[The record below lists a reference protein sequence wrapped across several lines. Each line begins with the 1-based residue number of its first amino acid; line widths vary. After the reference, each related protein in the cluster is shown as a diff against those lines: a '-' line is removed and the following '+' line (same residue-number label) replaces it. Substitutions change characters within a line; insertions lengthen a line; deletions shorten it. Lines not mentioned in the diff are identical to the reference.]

1 MNNTYHAGQPVPD
14 RVKEVY
20 RPLWD
25 TMTLAAEA
33 MGTMKQFFT
42 TPMSSTKGIE
52 QTNLNKAGELAAG
65 EAFDVYALRIL
76 LHAFQN
82 QVDIEGVMLNFAARL
97 YVSNVVQLE
106 GPIEYFAAG
115 AGVNAALDG
124 AAAAAVCVGNG
135 IPDPRATAQMPPD
148 FIVQIPTGA
157 NFKVQLEGTSYTM
170 TSTGTIRIM
179 LEGVFTEPIE

>member
-1 MNNTYHAGQPVPD
+1 MNEVLHAGQPVPD
-14 RVKEVY
+14 RIKEVY

-52 QTNLNKAGELAAG
+52 LTNLNKAGELAAG
-65 EAFDVYALRIL
+65 ERFDVYAMRIV

-82 QVDIEGVMLNFAARL
+82 QLDIEGIMTSYAARL
-97 YVSNVVQLE
+97 YISNVVQLE
-106 GPIEYFAAG
+106 GPVEYFAAG
-115 AGVNAALDG
+115 AGVQGMLDG
-124 AAAAAVCVGNG
+124 AAAAAVCLSNG
-135 IPDPRATAQMPPD
+135 IADPRATAQMPPD
-148 FIVQIPTGA
+148 FIVQIPTGS
-157 NFKVQLEGTSYTM
+157 NFKVQLEGSSYTM